1 MMISQKT
8 IRVLIVDDH
17 QMLRKGLTVVLKNST
32 DIEVVGEAASGT
44 EALDLCDR
52 LNPDVILMDLVM
64 PGMDGV
70 TTIQHIRERAPYTQ
84 IIALTS
90 FDNEEL
96 VHAAAAIE
104 AGALSYLLKNVSSSQ
119 LIDAIHSAYRGR
131 PMLGPEAT
139 QALIQA
145 VHRPKAPNFHLTSR
159 EIEVL
164 SLMVKGYTNSDIA
177 QQLVISPSTAK
188 KHVANVLSKLGATTR
203 TQAVALA
210 LQHRLV
216 SSHGK

>member
-1 MMISQKT
+1 MMTSQKT

-17 QMLRKGLTVVLKNST
+17 QMLRKGLNVVLKNSS
-32 DIEVVGEAASGT
+32 DIEVIGEASTGV
-44 EALDLCDR
+44 EALELCDR

-96 VHAAAAIE
+96 VHAAIE

-119 LIDAIHSAYRGR
+119 LIDAIYSAYRGR
-131 PMLGPEAT
+131 PTLGPEAP

-145 VHRPKAPNFHLTSR
+145 VHRPKAPNFHLTGR
-159 EIEVL
+159 EMEVL

-177 QQLVISPSTAK
+177 RQLVISPSTAK

-216 SSHGK
+216 SSNGG

>member
-1 MMISQKT
+1 MMIDQKT

-17 QMLRKGLTVVLKNST
+17 QMLRKGLTVVLKNSS
-32 DIEVVGEAASGT
+32 DIEVVGEAASGV
-44 EALDLCDR
+44 EALELCEKF
-52 LNPDVILMDLVM
+52 NPDVVLMDLVM

-70 TTIQHIRERAPYTQ
+70 TTIQRIRERSPLTQ

-96 VHAAAAIE
+96 VHAAIE
-104 AGALSYLLKNVSSSQ
+104 AGALSYLLKNVSSAQ
-119 LIDAIHSAYRGR
+119 LIDAIYSAYRGR
-131 PMLGPEAT
+131 PTLGPEAT

-145 VHRPKAPNFHLTSR
+145 VHRPKTPNFHLTGR
-159 EIEVL
+159 EMEVL
-164 SLMVKGYTNSDIA
+164 QLMVKGYTNSDIA

-216 SSHGK
+216 LSNGV